1 MDKLSAIRRV
11 QGAEEAEQLE
21 EVVADLGPSA
31 EALQH
36 LFALEGASD
45 GENTARVRAIVEK
58 YARRYETLL
67 TPLYH
72 VVPWGSLIVD
82 REAFLDA
89 YERTRELL
97 PDFTNATAGEI
108 ARVLLVFPPS
118 LMVFR
123 LMTGY
128 TWNELS
134 DIVRTTM
141 EVRVSGQ
148 KIRSMERAARVADIP
163 GPEETNADYLRALA
177 EAVHGVIEGS
187 IMRLPE
193 DVDPESF
200 RTRQH
205 KVDTR
210 EGWESVERCAA
221 GGVGYADLLY
231 ERYTG
236 RPFAYVRDALS
247 ERKGDVLEEALVAL
261 FEDEHIPY
269 ERITDNSVE
278 GWSQAPDFFLPDRME
293 PEVALEAKI
302 AEDGGTAR
310 DKASRIE
317 RLARM
322 CRERDVLVIA
332 AIDGKGF
339 RRFGDVMLPI
349 IRNTRG
355 YTYTL
360 QNLDRIAGIERV
372 QKLRGL
378 HQ

>member
-1 MDKLSAIRRV
+1 MDELRAIECV
-11 QGAEEAEQLE
+11 GSGQEAERLE
-21 EVVADLGPSA
+21 QVVGTLPPAPEV
-31 EALQH
+31 LQH
-36 LFALEGASD
+36 LFAIQEASS
-45 GENTARVRAIVEK
+45 GENGARVAEIIEA
-58 YARRYETLL
+58 YARHYETLL

-72 VVPWGSLIVD
+72 VVPWGDLVID
-82 REAFLDA
+82 RDAFLEA
-89 YERTRELL
+89 YQSTRDLL
-97 PDFTNATAGEI
+97 PDFASATADEI
-108 ARVLLVFPPS
+108 ARVLLRFPPS

-134 DIVRTTM
+134 DIVRTAK

-148 KIRSMERAARVADIP
+148 KIRSMERAASLADIP
-163 GPEETNADYLRALA
+163 GSEEANADYLRALA
-177 EAVHGVIEGS
+177 EAIHGVIEGG

-193 DVDPESF
+193 DVDPEDF

-210 EGWESVERCAA
+210 DGWKSVERCAA

-261 FEDEHIPY
+261 FEGEQIPY
-269 ERITDNSVE
+269 ERVTDNTVE
-278 GWSQAPDFFLPDRME
+278 GWPQAPDFFLPDRTQ
-293 PEVALEAKI
+293 PEVALESKI

-322 CRERDVLVIA
+322 CRERDVLLIA

-355 YTYTL
+355 HTYTL
-360 QNLDRIAGIERV
+360 QNLDRIADVERV
-372 QKLRGL
+372 QKLRRR
-378 HQ
+378 QE

>member
-1 MDKLSAIRRV
+1 MDELETIRCV
-11 QGAEEAEQLE
+11 KSPQEAERLQKI
-21 EVVADLGPSA
+21 VAELGPSP
-31 EALQH
+31 EVLRH
-36 LFALEGASD
+36 LFAVQDASR
-45 GENTARVRAIVEK
+45 GENRARVAEIIGS
-58 YARRYETLL
+58 YARHYETLL

-72 VVPWGSLIVD
+72 VVPWGELII
-82 REAFLDA
+82 EQEQFLEV
-89 YERTRELL
+89 YERTRERL
-97 PDFTNATAGEI
+97 PDFASATADEI
-108 ARVLLVFPPS
+108 ARVVLGFPRS

-134 DIVRTTM
+134 DIVRTTK
-141 EVRVSGQ
+141 EVRISGQ
-148 KIRSMERAARVADIP
+148 KIRSMERAARLADIP
-163 GPEETNADYLRALA
+163 GSEGTNADYLRALA
-177 EAVHGVIEGS
+177 EVIHGVIEGS
-187 IMRLPE
+187 IMKLPE
-193 DVDPESF
+193 GVEPEEF

-210 EGWESVERCAA
+210 DGWESVERCAA

-261 FEDEHIPY
+261 FEDEQIPY
-269 ERITDNSVE
+269 ERVRDNSVE
-278 GWSQAPDFFLPDRME
+278 GWPQAPDFFLPDRTQ
-293 PEVALEAKI
+293 PQVALESKI

-322 CRERDVLVIA
+322 CRERDVLLIA

-355 YTYTL
+355 HTYTL
-360 QNLDRIAGIERV
+360 QNLERIADVARI
-372 QKLRGL
+372 QKVRR
-378 HQ
+378 HYQ